1 MNTTPAPAPKR
12 GGLFYGWYIALSGAA
27 SNFLILAVTLFG
39 FGVFIG
45 EFREEFGWSVKAIAL
60 GISIRS
66 LEQGVL
72 SPFTGYL
79 VDRFGPRRMS
89 VMSMVII
96 ALSLFMFS
104 QVRHLPV
111 YYAASAVMAFGQSL
125 GGFTT
130 FSTALMAWFH
140 RKRGKAVGMIYAGNG
155 LGYLGAL
162 IVATMVGAM
171 GWRGA
176 LVGLGLVIV
185 IVGIPLSL
193 LIRDRPEPYGY
204 SPDGEPP
211 EPPASGSSPGELPI
225 ATGMEVREAL
235 HTPAFYLL
243 VLATAFGGAIHGPW
257 AVFSVPHYQAVGFS
271 TATAGALVAA
281 YGLFQVP
288 LRLLLGPLGDRYG
301 RRRMYIL
308 GFFLA
313 PIGMGCVSYVSP
325 DRLWLL
331 IPFYL
336 FFGAGHAL
344 WGMGNHTV
352 IADYFGTKRFA
363 TIRGL
368 SQGLQLP
375 VAIVAPLFVGA
386 IFDQSG
392 SYRPAFLAL
401 AAFQGAG
408 AIWVLLIR
416 RPLWKDMEASRRTP
430 LAPPAP
436 SAVP

>member
-12 GGLFYGWYIALSGAA
+12 SGLFYGWYIALSGAA
-27 SNFLILAVTLFG
+27 SNFLIIGITLFG

-45 EFREEFGWSVKAIAL
+45 EFRQEFGWSVKAIAL

-79 VDRFGPRRMS
+79 IDRYGPRKMS
-89 VMSMVII
+89 ITSTIII

-111 YYAASAVMAFGQSL
+111 YYAASAIMAFGQSL
-125 GGFTT
+125 GGFST
-130 FSTALMAWFH
+130 FSTALMAWFQ
-140 RKRGKAVGMIYAGNG
+140 RKRGRAMGIIYAGNG

-162 IVATMVGAM
+162 IVAAMVGAM

-176 LVGLGLVIV
+176 LLGLGLVMLV
-185 IVGIPLSL
+185 VGIPLSL
-193 LIRDRPEPYGY
+193 VLRDRPEPYGY
-204 SPDGEPP
+204 SPDGEPLKS
-211 EPPASGSSPGELPI
+211 AASPGGGRP
-225 ATGMEVREAL
+225 ATTGMEVRETL

-243 VLATAFGGAIHGPW
+243 VLATAFGGAIQGPW
-257 AVFSVPHYQAVGFS
+257 AVFSVPHYQTVGFS

-281 YGLFQVP
+281 YGLLQVP
-288 LRLLLGPLGDRYG
+288 LRLALGPLGDRYG
-301 RRRMYIL
+301 RRYLYIL
-308 GFFLA
+308 GFLLA
-313 PIGMGCVSYVSP
+313 PIGMACVSYISP

-331 IPFYL
+331 PPFYL
-336 FFGAGHAL
+336 FYGAGHAL
-344 WGMGNHTV
+344 WGIGNQTI

-368 SQGLQLP
+368 SQSLQLP
-375 VAIVAPLFVGA
+375 IAIVTPLFVGA
-386 IFDQSG
+386 VFDHGG
-392 SYRPAFLAL
+392 SYRPAFLVL
-401 AAFQGAG
+401 AAIQAVGAV
-408 AIWVLLIR
+408 WVLLIR
-416 RPLWKDMEASRRTP
+416 RPLWKDVEASRR
-430 LAPPAP
+430 LALVPPAP